1 MRSGVNIYLLSG
13 RPSWIKEQRAESED
27 FFSHFLWIVRTLNDT
42 CWYILFCQTHT
53 QLIWDYHYILSLTQ
67 YAIMRH
73 WSLITDTSYQVSLSQ
88 AILYLLLI
96 CWPGPGL
103 TDGVLAEEVRWAG
116 REQWATLWNSDP
128 PTHFPGIEDQSNDCM
143 RTGLTGQEWEVFH
156 IREIDELGSH

>member
-1 MRSGVNIYLLSG
+1 MRSGVNIICCQAG
-13 RPSWIKEQRAESED
+13 RAELRNRGQRVKISSRT
-27 FFSHFLWIVRTLNDT
+27 FSGLLERWMIHVGTFYFVRL
-42 CWYILFCQTHT
+42 
-53 QLIWDYHYILSLTQ
+53 ILSWYETTTTSYPWL
-67 YAIMRH
+67 IMTH

-88 AILYLLLI
+88 AILYLILI

-128 PTHFPGIEDQSNDCM
+128 PTHFPGIKDQSNDCM